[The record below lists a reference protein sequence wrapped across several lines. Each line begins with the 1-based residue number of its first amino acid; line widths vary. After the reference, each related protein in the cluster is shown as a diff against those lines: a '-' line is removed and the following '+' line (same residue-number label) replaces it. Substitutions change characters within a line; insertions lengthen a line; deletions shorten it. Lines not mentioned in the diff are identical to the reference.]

1 MPKAKLENRGKER
14 NIENPLEIT
23 LKFSKDQKQAKNNI
37 NSEMINHLIPEIRE
51 CCSVDVNV
59 KKDSIHRSFS
69 QLKINN
75 QISSTI
81 TNPTIQEDRNLNTTP
96 NAPTERQIKNK
107 DKDHKKFSR

>member
-59 KKDSIHRSFS
+59 KKDSIHRSFKS
-69 QLKINN
+69 IVLCNN
-75 QISSTI
+75 KEEQRIRKTTI
-81 TNPTIQEDRNLNTTP
+81 
-96 NAPTERQIKNK
+96 IKNNK
-107 DKDHKKFSR
+107 ETNQRLR